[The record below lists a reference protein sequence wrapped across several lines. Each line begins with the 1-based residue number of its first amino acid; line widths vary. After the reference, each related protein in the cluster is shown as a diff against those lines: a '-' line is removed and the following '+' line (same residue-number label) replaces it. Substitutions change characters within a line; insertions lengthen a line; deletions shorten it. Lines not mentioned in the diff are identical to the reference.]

1 MAGLNTSQIVSES
14 ELDGDAQRGSDARRR
29 HRWYAAGIV
38 LALAL
43 GAAAATRDAWLP
55 GLQRLMLYAGKSY
68 LQAMQA
74 DGIRGSGATEYL
86 VVLRNEAARAD
97 TLAFIAAQPRM
108 TYAGESIY
116 PRTVRVVLKVPV
128 TDARNALESLPSVD
142 FVMPNNPLLIC
153 H

>member
-14 ELDGDAQRGSDARRR
+14 ELDGDAHRGSDARRR

-68 LQAMQA
+68 LLAMQA
-74 DGIRGSGATEYL
+74 DGSRAGGASEYL
-86 VVLRNEAARAD
+86 VVLREEAARAD

-128 TDARNALESLPSVD
+128 TDARNALEALPYVD
-142 FVMPNNPLLIC
+142 FILPNSPLLIC